1 MNETTYFS
9 GKNEFNSSTLSIIL
23 SYVLYVPVAI
33 ILCFFIFVFI
43 SAETWLQILF
53 FFLVLISF
61 VSISIKRDYYYCLT
75 NEALYKKRVIGNK
88 VLSKFPL
95 KDVKKVEFNNE
106 TMKQRGDLGVNI
118 IFKNSKE
125 KEIRM
130 NFESEKVSKICDL
143 LKSKSIRVSNQI
155 RRGSSLHAKLEMI
168 IK

>member
-1 MNETTYFS
+1 
-9 GKNEFNSSTLSIIL
+9 
-23 SYVLYVPVAI
+23 
-33 ILCFFIFVFI
+33 
-43 SAETWLQILF
+43 
-53 FFLVLISF
+53 
-61 VSISIKRDYYYCLT
+61 
-75 NEALYKKRVIGNK
+75 
-88 VLSKFPL
+88 
-95 KDVKKVEFNNE
+95 
-106 TMKQRGDLGVNI
+106 MKQRGDLGVNI